1 MIGAN
6 EFTNGLL
13 ISICAVFYLVP
24 LLHLWNLMFLCC
36 MRKKVMKLAR
46 KNKSKSKRKK
56 TKAETVESL
65 VDSRLQATQCEDSA
79 HPPSHGKNRGVVS
92 KTQDSQSPPSEE
104 AQKEKARQK
113 KTQTEKQTCQTEQ
126 TIPSL
131 KQTLKLPRAPKGN
144 HETELIE
151 MEMIL
156 DEQSTQSR
164 FGAQAMTGK

>member
-1 MIGAN
+1 MVQSFWDG
-6 EFTNGLL
+6 
-13 ISICAVFYLVP
+13 SI
-24 LLHLWNLMFLCC
+24 N
-36 MRKKVMKLAR
+36 
-46 KNKSKSKRKK
+46 KNDRIPMKK

-104 AQKEKARQK
+104 
-113 KTQTEKQTCQTEQ
+113 
-126 TIPSL
+126 
-131 KQTLKLPRAPKGN
+131 
-144 HETELIE
+144 
-151 MEMIL
+151 MIL